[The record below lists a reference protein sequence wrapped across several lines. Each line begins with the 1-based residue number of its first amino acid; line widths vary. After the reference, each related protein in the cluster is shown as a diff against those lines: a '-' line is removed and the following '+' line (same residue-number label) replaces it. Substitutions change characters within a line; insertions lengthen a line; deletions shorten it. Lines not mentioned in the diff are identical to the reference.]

1 MVARMRIGLYV
12 PPSEP
17 FWVQVREAIY
27 ARSQFY
33 PLDIISLDNERL
45 EQASPSAQQRLI
57 ADFFNLK
64 LHALLFSDYKE
75 DLVLHFLNNNTPVV
89 SLSDIDIRHPLCIY
103 PYSLYDAAHM
113 LGQYV
118 AKALGGKGNIILL
131 GGRLPGDM
139 QKPGMGDE
147 SRVTGFYD
155 VFRAYPDLHIQHIAT
170 GWHLEEYQ
178 NTVREALY
186 AYDQPIDAL
195 IGLSDPIV
203 LNGRK
208 ILRSLGLIDSHTI
221 IAGINGDPLALS
233 EIIAGRMSATVAV
246 STEVLGETGV
256 DLAYQLALGESMPP
270 FFSYRQ
276 QLVTPQNV
284 LQFTAEKFIAIAE
297 LPSRLV
303 GTKRQEERHR
313 LAQFETS
320 LAINQQV
327 GIILNRQQLAQTAV
341 NLIGANY
348 NLDHV
353 RLWLWQSES
362 ATLKLEYTTQ
372 RDISSISL
380 PAASNDVF
388 GKVLESGR
396 VEFMMDT
403 ISSSAPVEHAIPPD
417 TQARIVIPI
426 RFAGKVIG
434 LLDLL
439 NTRPLL
445 YTLVELEGLLSIAD
459 QLGIAIRNA
468 QLYEE
473 AVAARTLAERT
484 NQLKTRLLAN
494 VSHELRTPLL
504 IILGYTEL
512 ILSTPDAYQIELP
525 AALID
530 DLQHIHQSG
539 QHLVQLSNDL
549 LDLSRA
555 EIGALDLNLELLEP
569 SIFLAEVFA
578 RVVEGLGKSG
588 STTWQLDLPP
598 SLPKIRADQLRL
610 RQIIL
615 NLLSNAAKHASG
627 NHIILGANTQPS
639 YLHFW
644 VKDTGPGIPIEL
656 QEAIFEPFFTAST
669 QRDDSQGI
677 GLGLTI
683 ARRLTALHG
692 GSLTLESTKGQGSTF
707 HVYLPLPPEYQFD
720 KHEDQPEH
728 MRVGYSSAVAAA
740 ADVTPEG

>member
-1 MVARMRIGLYV
+1 MVTRKRIGLYV

-33 PLDIISLDNERL
+33 PIDIISLDNERL
-45 EQASPSAQQRLI
+45 EQASPAARQRLI
-57 ADFFNLK
+57 SDFFNLK
-64 LHALLFSDYKE
+64 LHALVFSEYRE
-75 DLVLHFLNNNTPVV
+75 DLVQHFLTNNTPVV
-89 SLSDIDIRHPLCIY
+89 SLSDTHIRHPLCIY
-103 PYSLYDAAHM
+103 PHSLYDAAYM
-113 LGQYV
+113 LGQHV
-118 AKALGGKGNIILL
+118 AGSLGGKGNLILL
-131 GGRLPGDM
+131 GGRVPGNVHE
-139 QKPGMGDE
+139 PNIGGDE
-147 SRVTGFYD
+147 SRITGFYD
-155 VFRAYPDLHIQHIAT
+155 AFHTYPNLHIQHIAT
-170 GWHLEEYQ
+170 GWRVEEYQ
-178 NTVREALY
+178 NVVRDALY
-186 AYDQPIDAL
+186 AYAQPIDAL
-195 IGLSDPIV
+195 VGLSDPIV

-221 IAGINGDPLALS
+221 IAGINGDPLALA
-233 EIIAGRMSATVAV
+233 EIIAGRMSATIAI

-256 DLAYQLALGESMPP
+256 DLAYQLALGESIAP

-341 NLIGANY
+341 NLIAANY
-348 NLDHV
+348 HLDHV

-362 ATLKLEYTTQ
+362 STLKLEYTTQ
-372 RDISSISL
+372 SELQSISL
-380 PAASNDVF
+380 PVTSTDIF

-396 VEFMMDT
+396 VEFMMDSMYT
-403 ISSSAPVEHAIPPD
+403 ITPPEHAIPPE
-417 TQARIVIPI
+417 TQVRIIVPI

-439 NTRPLL
+439 NARPLL

-473 AVAARTLAERT
+473 AVTARTLAERT

-512 ILSTPDAYQIELP
+512 ILNTPDAYQIELP

-530 DLQHIHQSG
+530 DLQHIYQSG

-555 EIGALDLNLELLEP
+555 EIGALDLHLELLEP

-578 RVVEGLGKSG
+578 RVVEGLGKSD

-598 SLPKIRADQLRL
+598 TLPKIRADQLRL

-615 NLLSNAAKHASG
+615 NLLSNAAKHAIGS
-627 NHIILGANTQPS
+627 HITLGAQIESPH
-639 YLHFW
+639 LHFW
-644 VKDTGPGIPIEL
+644 VKDTGPGIAADI
-656 QEAIFEPFFTAST
+656 QEAVFEPFFTASI
-669 QRDDSQGI
+669 QNGESQGI

-683 ARRLTALHG
+683 ARRLTTLHG
-692 GSLTLESTKGQGSTF
+692 GSLSLESTKGQGSTF
-707 HVYLPLPPEYQFD
+707 HVYFPLP
-720 KHEDQPEH
+720 
-728 MRVGYSSAVAAA
+728 
-740 ADVTPEG
+740 TPERQFGYQEGQLEQVIAS